1 MRLLHTSD
9 WHLGVQTMGHS
20 RAADHEGLL
29 AEIHDIA
36 VDFKPHL
43 ILHTGDVWHSS
54 RPAETDI
61 QRGMSALA
69 ALGQVAPVVV
79 VAGNHDS
86 PALFQGFQT
95 LVEATGAAGTRIAF
109 CPRVRRPEQ
118 GGILEF
124 TGEPGERI
132 RLAVVP
138 YIRPGQIVDPFDDGQ
153 TWTGT
158 YADTVREVEAV
169 LDKGL
174 LDGYDSATDV
184 LLFAAHL
191 HLHGARWSARSG
203 MREVSVTEDYAT
215 LADSIPS
222 VSYAAFG
229 HIHLPQAIPSA
240 VGRYAGSILQVDFG
254 EVGEEKSVV
263 LVEAKPRKPVS
274 ITVQP
279 LVRARRLHH
288 VVSRLDDLAA
298 HAAEVGN
305 GMAWVHIECE
315 QDIADLAA
323 EVQRRLPDAYLL
335 DCVPIVAGRQPK
347 QLGSQLESDVEVEP
361 PLTELYVD
369 YLSRQGVRRSSP
381 ELAAQSFSTL
391 LTSVRDHEPLTVSE
405 EAGMAR
411 AVKAAEQVADASI
424 SDVLEASKEPIEG
437 SEA

>member
-20 RAADHEGLL
+20 RGADHDGLL

-54 RPAETDI
+54 RPAEADI

-69 ALGQVAPVVV
+69 ALGQIAPVVV

-86 PALFQGFQT
+86 PALFQVFQT
-95 LVEATGAAGTRIAF
+95 LVEATGAAGTRITF

-132 RLAVVP
+132 RLAVIP

-174 LDGYDSATDV
+174 VDGYDSATDV

-229 HIHLPQAIPSA
+229 HIHLPQEIPSG

-263 LVEAKPRKPVS
+263 LVEAKPRQPVS

-288 VVSRLDDLAA
+288 IVGRLDDLAA

-323 EVQRRLPDAYLL
+323 EVHRRLPDAYLL

-347 QLGSQLESDVEVEP
+347 QLGSQLESGVEVEP
-361 PLTELYVD
+361 PLGELYAD

-381 ELAAQSFSTL
+381 ELATKSFSAL
-391 LTSVRDHEPLTVSE
+391 LTSVRDHEPLVVSE
-405 EAGMAR
+405 ETSVAR
-411 AVKAAEQVADASI
+411 AVKAAEQVAGA
-424 SDVLEASKEPIEG
+424 PI
-437 SEA
+437 SEAPGASSEPNGGPGT

>member
-1 MRLLHTSD
+1 VRLLHTSD

-20 RAADHEGLL
+20 RAADHDGLL

-54 RPAETDI
+54 RPAEADI

-86 PALFQGFQT
+86 PALFQVFQT
-95 LVEATGAAGTRIAF
+95 LVEATGAAGPRITF
-109 CPRVRRPEQ
+109 CPRVRRPDQ
-118 GGILEF
+118 GGILDF
-124 TGEPGERI
+124 TGEPGERV
-132 RLAVVP
+132 RLAVIP

-215 LADSIPS
+215 LPESIPS
-222 VSYAAFG
+222 ASYSAFG
-229 HIHLPQAIPSA
+229 HIHLPQEIPSG

-263 LVEAKPRKPVS
+263 LVEAKPRKPVA
-274 ITVQP
+274 IRVQP
-279 LVRARRLHH
+279 LVRARRLHRVIGH
-288 VVSRLDDLAA
+288 LGDLPS

-305 GMAWVHIECE
+305 GMALVQIECE
-315 QDIADLAA
+315 QDIPDLAA

-335 DCVPIVAGRQPK
+335 DCIPIVAGRQPK
-347 QLGSQLESDVEVEP
+347 HLGSELQTDEDVEP
-361 PLTELYVD
+361 PLNDLYAE
-369 YLSRQGVRRSSP
+369 YLGRRGVRRSSP
-381 ELAAQSFSTL
+381 ELAVRSFSAL
-391 LTSVRDHEPLTVSE
+391 LTSVREHDPFVVSE
-405 EAGMAR
+405 EAGVNR
-411 AVKAAEQVADASI
+411 ALKAVEQVVAAPVADA
-424 SDVLEASKEPIEG
+424 LELLQDPKLG
-437 SEA
+437 SGA